1 MVLFNHTTR
10 ELTAKIVY
18 YGPGLSGKTTNLKA
32 LHERLDQASTGR
44 LLSLATSQDRTI
56 YFDLL
61 PVELGNIKG
70 YAVRFQLC
78 TVPGQVFYNETR
90 KLVLKGA
97 DGIVFVVDSQ
107 WSMLSH
113 NLESY
118 QNLRDNLREMNVA
131 PETIPMV
138 IQYNKRDLPSILS
151 VEGLQESLGFGDLPF
166 VEAVAPEG
174 RGVVETFKL
183 ASKLTLVDLMRRLQR
198 PTSLAVL
205 RADVTGTGPG
215 KVFGPPKP
223 APAPAEPPVTHPTFV
238 EPLSSSEPPFE
249 TSAELPSPSTDEI
262 FGIPFRVPEAPAPE
276 ELILPEPPP
285 TDAELRP
292 ADVPP
297 SEPAS
302 FSVVPAVDPDDDTA
316 PGGPPS
322 LGTVAAATAAPEPE
336 ARPDVPSVL
345 ADETESDTKGE
356 VLPALTVP
364 TVPTESTWLPE
375 TASSVRTAT
384 DYEVL
389 ERRITELE
397 GRLDRVLT
405 ALRGALGE
413 PGGAVDEAS
422 GARDAQEPPSRPK
435 AEDPGI

>member
-10 ELTAKIVY
+10 ELTAKVVY

-44 LLSLATSQDRTI
+44 LLSLATAQDRTI

-90 KLVLKGA
+90 KLVLKGV

-118 QNLRDNLREMNVA
+118 QNLGDNLREIGVA
-131 PETIPMV
+131 PESIPTV
-138 IQYNKRDLPSILS
+138 IQYNKRDLAGILS
-151 VEGLQESLGFGDLPF
+151 VEALQESLGFGDLPF
-166 VEAVAPEG
+166 VEAVALEG
-174 RGVVETFKL
+174 RGIVETFKL
-183 ASKLTLVDLMRRLQR
+183 ASKLTFINLMRKLQR

-205 RADVTGTGPG
+205 RADATGTGRG
-215 KVFGPPKP
+215 RVFGPPKP
-223 APAPAEPPVTHPTFV
+223 AVAAPVPAVTRPAFV
-238 EPLSSSEPPFE
+238 EPSPSPDSPFE
-249 TSAELPSPSTDEI
+249 TSAELPSPSIDEI
-262 FGIPFRVPEAPAPE
+262 FGIPLRVPEAPAPE
-276 ELILPEPPP
+276 ELIQPEPPP
-285 TDAELRP
+285 TDAELHP
-292 ADVPP
+292 PNADHAEPHELSVDRSID
-297 SEPAS
+297 SE
-302 FSVVPAVDPDDDTA
+302 
-316 PGGPPS
+316 
-322 LGTVAAATAAPEPE
+322 
-336 ARPDVPSVL
+336 
-345 ADETESDTKGE
+345 DETEFDAPGDT
-356 VLPALTVP
+356 LPAP
-364 TVPTESTWLPE
+364 TVMP
-375 TASSVRTAT
+375 ARTPA
-384 DYEVL
+384 DYNAL

-405 ALRGALGE
+405 ALRGAIGE
-413 PGGAVDEAS
+413 HGGVPDM
-422 GARDAQEPPSRPK
+422 QKPPSLPK